1 MSIQQ
6 EEITIKEFRSGTT
19 LLFFSNQLQAVP
31 EEQSGAEYTPS
42 ILHLN
47 NIGAPVDLNTFDGQ
61 NIWSMNDDNIY
72 VPTSALTSY
81 ITGYSYSVDFDDVL
95 SPERI
100 DTIRERFQQSIVD
113 NLQGDDGFGNPTA
126 TTIPYHTEYVFSKN
140 HEIDDF
146 YVNVKL
152 NRTTSTL
159 DTLNVYNNLINSWP
173 TQEAETG
180 VVFGRLMAL
189 QTIKDAEGN
198 NIRIPLRNVPVGI
211 FNPSEDYPTAAS
223 VTDNGDRI
231 FLNLKESADP
241 SEYFNIESFNFDTQ
255 KLLRS
260 GSQFNSVPEQYKYI
274 TKTNDEGEFVIYDVP
289 IGTQVVV
296 FEVDLLKQG
305 LTRDEIALNF
315 FPFPP
320 DDDAILDQIPNFSF
334 KQFPINVVPA
344 WGNIQTGYTELDV
357 VVNLD
362 LRKWT
367 TYFFPPVSSYRQKL
381 EQSVANNAAN
391 SLKIEVRNMAK
402 KDYPKTD
409 IKMAIVPDDLDRV
422 FNQQL
427 NWNLEFAQVRNKAE
441 FFKFGMPILKLPAN
455 LYDPQGYKTDSDG
468 VPTNQKGVWL
478 SAYQFNM
485 FSDSELGSS
494 RQSGAIYAWGGGDFF
509 FKSHFSLNYSPSVP
523 DTIPSPNVG
532 EGLGTFPYEKP
543 WTIEYPNKYSI
554 PRKPTDERYRYGGDR
569 TPSPDPS
576 KYYLDEPAYN
586 DGDLIGY
593 EVIGGGV
600 KPAGGYGSQ
609 NAFGIWFFNRI
620 SQAATRN
627 FMYKYES
634 GVAWNEKYANGYEPS
649 NPGYPRFAGAS
660 SVLGGEK
667 YQRFESGYGYFMRPA
682 GWPRVARYT
691 WGGDSYWGKDIQS
704 TATGG
709 FLGGDP
715 NSPGPGV
722 STSHESGDLIALENH
737 INDVYNI
744 DNVNLALVLDNS
756 RIIKNGPLEAY
767 RIVNSNP
774 DNLREPENF
783 VLPSSVIINNGAS
796 AARAS
801 FFGFQN
807 KGDIPVSFPLLF
819 HANPPLGGI
828 VFAPVLLKYDGWPDI
843 FAGNNNLL
851 EEFYSN
857 QTPATTVLNPGETI
871 IGLRSFFDTIGW
883 TQFKLPGNYNFNP
896 SANKYDTAYYRMF
909 TFFTSPTEYGQ
920 PVYKDLVLNA
930 NLPGDEDIWY
940 VKTLSEG
947 GNNGT
952 WNYGLNAD
960 ATNDPSGKKIWRADI
975 QSNSN
980 SYEI

>member
-19 LLFFSNQLQAVP
+19 LLFFSTHLDIVPP
-31 EEQSGAEYTPS
+31 EEAEYEYNPS
-42 ILHLN
+42 IVKLN
-47 NIGAPVDLNTFDGQ
+47 NIGLPYELTTFDGQ
-61 NIWSMNDDNIY
+61 NIWSMNDDNHY
-72 VPTSALTSY
+72 VPVSSMTSNY
-81 ITGYSYSVDFDDVL
+81 ITGYSYSVDFEQIL
-95 SPERI
+95 SDQKIETFK
-100 DTIRERFQQSIVD
+100 DRFSVSINEALSSFD
-113 NLQGDDGFGNPTA
+113 ELGNLTGYPAPHQ
-126 TTIPYHTEYVFSKN
+126 EYVFKQY

-159 DTLNVYNNLINSWP
+159 DTLNVYNNLTNTWP

-198 NIRIPLRNVPVGI
+198 NIRIPLRNVPVGV
-211 FNPSEDYPTAAS
+211 FNASEDYPTAAS

-241 SEYFNIESFNFDTQ
+241 SEYFNIESFNFDSD

-260 GSQFNSVPEQYKYI
+260 GSQFDSVPDQYKYI

-289 IGTQVVV
+289 IGTQIVV

-344 WGNIQTGYTELDV
+344 WGTVQTGYTELDV

-367 TYFFPPVSSYRQKL
+367 TYFFPPVSSYRLKL

-402 KDYPKTD
+402 ENYPKTD

-455 LYDPQGYKTDSDG
+455 LYDPQGFRTDSDG

-523 DTIPSPNVG
+523 DTIPSPSVG
-532 EGLGTFPYEKP
+532 EGVGTFPYEKP

-586 DGDLIGY
+586 DGDLVGY

-609 NAFGIWFFNRI
+609 NAFGQWFFNRI
-620 SQAATRN
+620 SQAATKN
-627 FMYKYES
+627 FMYKYEA

-649 NPGYPRFAGAS
+649 NPGYPRFAGVS
-660 SVLGGEK
+660 SVVGGEK
-667 YQRFESGYGYFMRPA
+667 YQRFESGYGYFMRPG

-704 TATGG
+704 NAVGG

-744 DNVNLALVLDNS
+744 DNVNLALVLDNT

-774 DNLREPENF
+774 DNLREPESF
-783 VLPSSVIINNGAS
+783 ILPSNVIINNGAS

-807 KGDIPVSFPLLF
+807 KGDVPITFPLLF
-819 HANPPLGGI
+819 HANPPLGNSPNPGLPI
-828 VFAPVLLKYDGWPDI
+828 IFKFSGWPDI
-843 FAGNNNLL
+843 FAGNNNTIQA
-851 EEFYSN
+851 FFPN
-857 QTPATTVLNPGETI
+857 QTPATTVLNPGEGV
-871 IGLRSFFDTIGW
+871 IGIRS
-883 TQFKLPGNYNFNP
+883 
-896 SANKYDTAYYRMF
+896 AYF
-909 TFFTSPTEYGQ
+909 LFEP
-920 PVYKDLVLNA
+920 
-930 NLPGDEDIWY
+930 
-940 VKTLSEG
+940 
-947 GNNGT
+947 
-952 WNYGLNAD
+952 
-960 ATNDPSGKKIWRADI
+960 
-975 QSNSN
+975 
-980 SYEI
+980 